1 MLERLNKFLYIPRTD
16 VLLVNLVL
24 FALLF
29 ILVIYGSFSTTIG
42 GIVDPIS
49 KTDRSFGVSALLLG
63 LGMLASF
70 ASIYGRTRKYFI
82 CPHQSLRASLGT
94 TFLVTLLYAIIW
106 SLVQMSKGTQ
116 HFVLLTPSSWSLQ
129 VTFNNLKFGS
139 IIFLFSAISLVGSLA
154 VISESGY
161 DFSTF
166 VNQWR
171 PWKKSVKKLMKG
183 SRITLDDHQTVLS
196 ATEKMMT
203 TLDSIAGS
211 VQPVSAAS
219 AQALKQPL
227 KEFNKWYREKTA
239 ATFADFDRFD
249 ETIAP
254 QTERILR
261 LC

>member
-16 VLLVNLVL
+16 VLLVNIVL

-29 ILVIYGSFSTTIG
+29 ILVIYGSFSTTISS
-42 GIVDPIS
+42 IVDPIS

-82 CPHQSLRASLGT
+82 CPYQSLCASLGT

-106 SLVQMSKGTQ
+106 SLVQISKGTQ
-116 HFVLLTPSSWSLQ
+116 HFVFLTPSSWSLQ
-129 VTFNNLKFGS
+129 VTFNNLKYGS

-154 VISESGY
+154 IIPESGY
-161 DFSTF
+161 DFSPF

-171 PWKKSVKKLMKG
+171 LWKKSVEKLMKG
-183 SRITLDDHQTVLS
+183 SWITLDDHQTVLS
-196 ATEKMMT
+196 ATENMMT

-227 KEFNKWYREKTA
+227 SEFDKWYREKTE

-254 QTERILR
+254 QTKRILR